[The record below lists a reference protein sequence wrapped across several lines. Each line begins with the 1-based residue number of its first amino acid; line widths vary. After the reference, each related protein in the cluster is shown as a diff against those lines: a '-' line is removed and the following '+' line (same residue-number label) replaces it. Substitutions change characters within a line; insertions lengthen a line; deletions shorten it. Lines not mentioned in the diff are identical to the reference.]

1 MTTPGAPSTLI
12 IRMPTPTNT
21 YSTQWANSLVSSIE
35 LQNRTINLAQNTS
48 SVTTEDNAEAVSWF
62 NG

>member
-1 MTTPGAPSTLI
+1 MSQTAPSNI
-12 IRMPTPTNT
+12 NIRMPTPTGT

-35 LQNRTINLAQNTS
+35 LQARTASLSQNAS
-48 SVTTEDNAEAVSWF
+48 SKITQEVVEAVSWF